1 MFTPVLYYYI
11 IIISHI
17 YAHMLIYIYLY
28 MLLLL
33 QVFFVLRKKNNQI
46 SFLHVYHH
54 STMPL
59 LWWTG
64 VKFVP
69 GGECK
74 SLLLSSYDYYM
85 YLWVYL
91 TFHLLIKSVSMF
103 TKYQFF
109 WIFIHQSEVYYLYT
123 FYKIHVFAIFEKVMM
138 FLNCHINYKTKICA
152 S

>member
-28 MLLLL
+28 MLPLL

-103 TKYQFF
+103 TKYQIF
-109 WIFIHQSEVYYLYT
+109 WIFIYSSIWSVLLYYTHFIKYMYLL
-123 FYKIHVFAIFEKVMM
+123 
-138 FLNCHINYKTKICA
+138 FLKK
-152 S
+152 

>member
-28 MLLLL
+28 MLPLL

-103 TKYQFF
+103 TKYQIF
-109 WIFIHQSEVYYLYT
+109 WIFIYSSIWSVLPGTCTHFIKYMYLL
-123 FYKIHVFAIFEKVMM
+123 
-138 FLNCHINYKTKICA
+138 FLKK
-152 S
+152 

>member
-28 MLLLL
+28 MLPLL

-74 SLLLSSYDYYM
+74 SLILSSYDYY
-85 YLWVYL
+85 LEVYL
-91 TFHLLIKSVSMF
+91 TFHLLIKSVSIF
-103 TKYQFF
+103 TNYQLDFLNRSLS
-109 WIFIHQSEVYYLYT
+109 IHQSEVYYILIHILNT
-123 FYKIHVFAIFEKVMM
+123 FI
-138 FLNCHINYKTKICA
+138 
-152 S
+152 

>member
-1 MFTPVLYYYI
+1 
-11 IIISHI
+11 
-17 YAHMLIYIYLY
+17 MLIYIYLY
-28 MLLLL
+28 MLPLL

-91 TFHLLIKSVSMF
+91 TFHLLINQYLCLPNIRFSESL
-103 TKYQFF
+103 
-109 WIFIHQSEVYYLYT
+109 FIHQSEVYYLYT

>member
-1 MFTPVLYYYI
+1 
-11 IIISHI
+11 
-17 YAHMLIYIYLY
+17 MLIYIYLY
-28 MLLLL
+28 MLPLL

-103 TKYQFF
+103 TKYQIF
-109 WIFIHQSEVYYLYT
+109 WIFIIHQSEVYYLYT

-138 FLNCHINYKTKICA
+138 FLNCHINYKTKIC
-152 S
+152 SS